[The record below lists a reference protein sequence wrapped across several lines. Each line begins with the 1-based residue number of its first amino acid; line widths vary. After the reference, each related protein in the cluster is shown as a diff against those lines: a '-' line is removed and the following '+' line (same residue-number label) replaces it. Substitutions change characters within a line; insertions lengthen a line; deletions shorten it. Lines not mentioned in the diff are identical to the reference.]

1 MAWKKRPS
9 KEDREEWKTRS
20 KEQMQEAFDRIN
32 QITQQYI
39 EKPENLTELLEFS
52 KQVLYIQCQK
62 QYAHI

>member
-32 QITQQYI
+32 QITQQSYGAAGI
-39 EKPENLTELLEFS
+39 
-52 KQVLYIQCQK
+52 
-62 QYAHI
+62 